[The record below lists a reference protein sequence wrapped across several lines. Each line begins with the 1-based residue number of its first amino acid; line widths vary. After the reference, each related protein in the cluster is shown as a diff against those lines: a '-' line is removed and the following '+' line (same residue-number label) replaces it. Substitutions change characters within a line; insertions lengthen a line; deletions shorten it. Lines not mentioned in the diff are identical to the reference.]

1 MCVCVCK
8 RKKERERE
16 RKEERK
22 KERER
27 ERKCLAVTR
36 NGVPLDELKVKFT
49 QGLGFSKMI
58 HIFQ

>member
-1 MCVCVCK
+1 MCVCVCVCE
-8 RKKERERE
+8 RKKE

-27 ERKCLAVTR
+27 ERKCLAFTR